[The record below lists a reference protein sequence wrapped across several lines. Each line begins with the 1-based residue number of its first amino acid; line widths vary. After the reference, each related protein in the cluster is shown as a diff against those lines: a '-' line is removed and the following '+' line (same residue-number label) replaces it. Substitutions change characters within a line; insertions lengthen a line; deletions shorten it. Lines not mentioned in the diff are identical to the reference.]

1 MGPNSYN
8 HYTALT
14 VRQDSIALFHILDI
28 AEFPTYS
35 IIKNEISRSGSKT
48 WTEKELAAYR
58 DRICPVLARGLKLYV
73 DDKQL
78 GLKLL
83 DCRVKILESKYAPL
97 EPGQQ
102 RDLRAIERRKIPW
115 YTLWIEM
122 DLDAGFRVKPEQTH
136 RARFEDG
143 NFRDKLAGWKE
154 IELLDSESAKITKGR
169 ERLNPTRSGR
179 LDVDKLNDLTLSMDP
194 SKMPADAEASFE
206 FKAGAGAR
214 TGAERASRA
223 SGNLLQRAIAAL
235 PELPE
240 LLDTRYFLPAAM
252 GLAFILGCLHALS
265 PGHGKTLVAAYLIGS
280 RGRVSD
286 AIFLGF
292 VVTVAHVFSVVILGL
307 VILFA
312 TSNIDNRAVEVYLE
326 LCSGILIVAIGV
338 WMFARNAAGRG
349 PAHVHDQYGR
359 HINPETGAVL
369 DHGHDHGHTHDA
381 HTHDHRH
388 HDHSHS
394 HEHGHDHPHDHDHA
408 HSHGH
413 HHHENDHDHH
423 SHSHDHSHAPAPPDA
438 RASWWDIL
446 VLGVTGGIVPC
457 PTALIVLFSAVALK
471 KTGLGLSLIVVF
483 SMGLAS
489 VLIAIGI
496 LMVKAK
502 GFMDKRLKEN
512 GALRLLPFVSAVII
526 TGIGAAFVLR
536 AARVLGWL

>member
-1 MGPNSYN
+1 MKRFYPPALALCMLLLCARAIAHPMGPNSYN

-14 VRQDSIALFHILDI
+14 VRQDSVALFHILDI

-35 IIKNEISRSGSKT
+35 IIKNEISRSGKKT
-48 WTEKELAAYR
+48 WTEEELAAYR

-73 DDKQL
+73 EDKQL
-78 GLKLL
+78 GLNLL

-122 DLDAGFRVKPEQTH
+122 ELQAGFRVKPGQTH

-154 IELLDSESAKITKGR
+154 IELLDSKTAKITKGR
-169 ERLNPTRSGR
+169 ENLNSARSGR
-179 LDVDKLNDLTLSMDP
+179 LDVDKLNDLTLAMAP
-194 SKMPADAEASFE
+194 SKMPTDTEASFE
-206 FKAGAGAR
+206 FEAGAGAR

-223 SGNLLQRAIAAL
+223 RGNLLQRAMAAL

-326 LCSGILIVAIGV
+326 LCSGILIIAIGV
-338 WMFARNAAGRG
+338 WMFARNAAGQG

-369 DHGHDHGHTHDA
+369 DHGHAHGHAHDA
-381 HTHDHRH
+381 HT
-388 HDHSHS
+388 
-394 HEHGHDHPHDHDHA
+394 
-408 HSHGH
+408 HGH
-413 HHHENDHDHH
+413 HHHE
-423 SHSHDHSHAPAPPDA
+423 HDHSHHTHAHDHAPAIQDG

-502 GFMDKRLKEN
+502 GFMDKRLKET